1 VNGYLMDTNHVAGWE
16 ADHQSILA
24 KINSLPK
31 DTLIFASA
39 ITLGEMAAGHE
50 MTQGDPRRRQL
61 VRNFLNIYVVPSAL
75 SITHSTAQTYGKII
89 GRIWKKRPPSSPNT
103 KTEAHLVSLGVDIND
118 VWIVACAWEHGLTLL
133 TRDAMTCIKEA
144 ISPDVEWDSWL

>member
-1 VNGYLMDTNHVAGWE
+1 MDTNHVVGWE
-16 ADHQSILA
+16 GDHQSILS
-24 KINSLPK
+24 KISSLPPE

-50 MTQGDPRRRQL
+50 MTPGGDPRRRQL
-61 VRNFLNIYVVPSAL
+61 VQNFLNIYVAPYAL
-75 SITHSTAQTYGKII
+75 SITHSTARTYSEII
-89 GRIWKKRPPSSPNT
+89 GRIWKKRPPSSAKI

-133 TRDAMTCIKEA
+133 TTDSMTCIKEA